1 MVAAALCMA
10 VSAAATAGY
19 AYLVGPVLRS
29 LFGVGSG
36 PAATPVEGAPSSRL
50 LERIGESLA
59 ALEPLQ
65 LGAVIVVVAA
75 IKGGAFFGQRSL
87 SVAAGQ
93 GVLRDLRARL
103 YRGLLT
109 LNPLSETARRRGAM
123 VSRFTADAEAVE
135 QGVAGGLLAAVRD
148 GLQIAAL
155 AALALALDP
164 VLGAI
169 GLVAFPLAAM
179 LIASLGRELRRRRGA
194 VHASL
199 GQIGETVEE
208 TAAGLDVARAFG
220 AEKLLRR
227 RFEQRSERLARRA
240 VRAAL
245 VRACSSPVNE
255 LLGAAALTATLWYA
269 RVRIADGALT
279 PDALVSFFTALLL
292 LYQPVKGLGRA
303 SHAVQSALAGL
314 DRLAP
319 LLKRAGPKRSLRRA
333 PESAPSVIRLED
345 VRAGYGEGPDV
356 LEGVSLELERGERVA
371 VVGPSGAGKTTLLN
385 VLCGFL
391 PPRAGRLSIDG
402 RRVPASPE
410 IMRELVAPVFQEPF
424 LFDDSIVTNV
434 RCGRP
439 RAGDA
444 ELRESLRAA
453 GVTEFAARRGL
464 DSPVGRGGGALSV
477 GQRQRV
483 CLARALLAGAPV
495 LLLDEVTASLDAAGE
510 QRIVDGLRRL
520 EDRTVLIITH
530 RASTARLADRVVLL
544 EEGRVRDEGPTSRIL
559 GDDVVEIGR
568 EVGSA

>member
-1 MVAAALCMA
+1 MA

-29 LFGVGSG
+29 LFGAGSERG
-36 PAATPVEGAPSSRL
+36 APQIEGATSSRV

-65 LGAVIVVVAA
+65 LGAVIMAVAA
-75 IKGGAFFGQRSL
+75 VKGAAFFGQRSL

-103 YRGLLT
+103 YQGLLA
-109 LNPLSETARRRGAM
+109 LNPLSETARRRGNM

-135 QGVAGGLLAAVRD
+135 QGVAGGLLIAVRD

-199 GQIGETVEE
+199 GQVGETVEE

-220 AEKLLRR
+220 AERLLRR

-245 VRACSSPVNE
+245 VRACSAPVNE
-255 LLGAAALTATLWYA
+255 LLGAAALAATLWYA
-269 RVRIADGALT
+269 RARIAGGALS
-279 PDALVSFFTALLL
+279 PDALISFFTALLL

-303 SHAVQSALAGL
+303 SHAVQSALAAL
-314 DRLAP
+314 DRLDP
-319 LLKRAGPKRSLRRA
+319 LLKRAEPKPEPRRA
-333 PESAPSVIRLED
+333 PGGSPSIIRLEN

-356 LEGVSLELERGERVA
+356 LEDVSLELERGERVA
-371 VVGPSGAGKTTLLN
+371 VIGPSGAGKTTLLN

-402 RRVPASPE
+402 RRVSVSPE
-410 IMRELVAPVFQEPF
+410 SMRELVAPVFQEPF
-424 LFDDSIVTNV
+424 LFDDSIATNV
-434 RCGRP
+434 RCGRS

-444 ELRESLRAA
+444 ELRQALRAA

-464 DSPVGRGGGALSV
+464 DTPVGRGGGALSV

-483 CLARALLAGAPV
+483 CLARALLAAAPV
-495 LLLDEVTASLDAAGE
+495 LLLDEVTASLDGAGE
-510 QRIVDGLRRL
+510 QRILDSLRRL

-530 RASTARLADRVVLL
+530 RVSTARLADRVVLL
-544 EEGRVRDEGPTSRIL
+544 EEGRLRDAEPTSRIL
-559 GDDVVEIGR
+559 ADDRVVEIGR
-568 EVGSA
+568 EVESA